1 MSFTVTG
8 QFIPSFA
15 LVTSIEPALLKT
27 TVWFTS
33 FKFTEE
39 RSTFKIS
46 PDWFPE
52 KNIDVPA
59 ASVTL

>member
-15 LVTSIEPALLKT
+15 LVNSIDPALLKT
-27 TVWFTS
+27 TVWLTS
-33 FKFTEE
+33 FKFTVE

-46 PDWFPE
+46 PVWFPE

-59 ASVTL
+59 VSVTL